1 MKLHEW
7 LSRAL
12 RAPVVKTTGR
22 LLCLEP
28 ADLEGERL
36 TGRLSA
42 INKWSRRDLKLE
54 DVRVYGMNGA
64 NDVID
69 YYDSRFTTRGLKEV
83 AKAWPGSAMARGHY
97 MGGAPLARV
106 FEADTLMHESA
117 SEERGKARELRDLAK
132 ASWARG
138 LFYFSRAMSFAPD
151 LAEAIETG
159 LEREV
164 SLHWQFTRALC
175 SECGNDVRS
184 MECTHIPGEEY
195 DGRRAWY
202 EMDGVTEVIETSF
215 VLKGG
220 QRGTSLFG
228 GDALDQ
234 AASFEFGRAIREV
247 KTDRVAWDQW
257 RKLAPSASRNGDRR
271 LSVRDWFGSALGSRA

>member
-1 MKLHEW
+1 MTLHEW
-7 LSRAL
+7 LAQAL
-12 RAPVVKTTGR
+12 RTPVAGATGR
-22 LLCLEP
+22 LVRLE
-28 ADLEGERL
+28 AEELDAERL

-83 AKAWPGSAMARGHY
+83 AKAWPGSVMARGHA
-97 MGGAPLARV
+97 MQGAPLARV
-106 FEADTLMHESA
+106 FEADVMLHESA
-117 SEERGKARELRDLAK
+117 GEERSKPRELRDVAK

-138 LFYFSRAMSFAPD
+138 LFYFSRSMSYAAD

-184 MECTHIPGEEY
+184 QDCTHVPGEEY

-228 GDALDQ
+228 GDSLEQ

-247 KTDRVAWDQW
+247 KTDRDAWAQW

-271 LSVRDWFGSALGSRA
+271 LSAREWFGSALGSRA

>member
-12 RAPVVKTTGR
+12 RTPVAGATGR
-22 LLCLEP
+22 LVRLEP

-54 DVRVYGMNGA
+54 DVHVYGMNGA

-83 AKAWPGSAMARGHY
+83 AKVWPGSAMARGHV
-97 MGGAPLARV
+97 MGGPPLARV
-106 FEADTLMHESA
+106 FEADTLLHESA
-117 SEERGKARELRDLAK
+117 GEERGKARELRDMGK

-138 LFYFSRAMSFAPD
+138 LFYFSRKLSYAAD

-159 LEREV
+159 NEREV

-184 MECTHIPGEEY
+184 QDCTHVPGEEY

-228 GDALDQ
+228 GESMEQ
-234 AASFEFGRAIREV
+234 AASFEFGHAIREV
-247 KTDRVAWDQW
+247 KSDRTAWDQW
-257 RKLAPSASRNGDRR
+257 RRLAPSASKNGDRR
-271 LSVRDWFGSALGSRA
+271 PSVRDWFGSALGSRA